1 MVGVASSIKVRQ
13 LAVRA
18 LQQNGRYWRHSRH
31 CSGLTPNGSVANDP
45 TATLAV
51 HCDNGLMPVSAP
63 IEVLA

>member
-31 CSGLTPNGSVANDP
+31 CSGLTPNGSVAIDP
-45 TATLAV
+45 KRTNGRALMLAGF
-51 HCDNGLMPVSAP
+51 DA
-63 IEVLA
+63 